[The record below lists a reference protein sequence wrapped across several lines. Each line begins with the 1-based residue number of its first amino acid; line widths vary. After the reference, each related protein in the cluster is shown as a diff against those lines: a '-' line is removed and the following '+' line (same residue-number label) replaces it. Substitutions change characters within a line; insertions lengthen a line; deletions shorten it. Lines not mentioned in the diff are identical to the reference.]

1 MGCLVLRSFVKTVLI
16 IVVIFA
22 LTACE
27 GRGDKEPL
35 HFTIGLIT
43 NNENGLR
50 NIQGF
55 QDGMAELGYIE
66 GKNVTYLFDGG
77 PVRGDMLD
85 TALQTLVN
93 DGVDLI
99 FTAGTPTGVA
109 AHRVTAGTE
118 IPVIFGVIANPIEA
132 GVLTD
137 LTLPGGNMTGVMLSE
152 NQGRRLEILL
162 EIAPNAKRVYLP
174 YDHTDAASLNAISQ
188 IRNIAL
194 ELDLELIERTATN
207 DKEVAELLG
216 NIPETIDSIFLVPGT
231 TVNSHSKEI
240 LDFALRYK
248 LPVSAPS
255 TIQVEE
261 GALITY
267 GFIHHEAG
275 KQAAHIAIQVLNG
288 TAAGE
293 IPVEIAETF
302 LAINLDTAE
311 AIDLEVPYSM
321 LQQAQIIIH
330 NNEQ

>member
-1 MGCLVLRSFVKTVLI
+1 MAI
-16 IVVIFA
+16 ILA
-22 LTACE
+22 LAACA
-27 GRGDKEPL
+27 GGGNKEPR

-66 GKNVTYLFDGG
+66 GKNVTYLFDGV
-77 PVRGDMLD
+77 PIRGDMLD
-85 TALQTLVN
+85 SALQTLVN

-109 AHRVTAGTE
+109 AHRVTTDTE

-137 LTLPGGNMTGVMLSE
+137 LTHPGGNVTGVMLSE
-152 NQGRRLEILL
+152 NQGRRLEFLL
-162 EIAPNAKRVYLP
+162 EIAPNTKRVYLP
-174 YDHTDAASLNAISQ
+174 YDHTDAASQSAVIQ

-207 DKEVAELLG
+207 DEEVAELLG

-231 TVNSHSKEI
+231 TVNSHLKEI

-267 GFIHHEAG
+267 GFIHYEAG

-288 TAAGE
+288 TEAGE

-302 LAINLDTAE
+302 LAINLDTAD
-311 AIDLEVPYSM
+311 AIDLEVPYPL
-321 LQQAQIIIH
+321 LQQAQILIH